1 VKNCLII
8 VFIFFLLSCTDN
20 VINYEEIMCPDVFFA
35 KNQRIYISTDDPN
48 TSFENT
54 YNAKI
59 NNYSLQKCILNEN
72 DFSINLSILFMISLI
87 EKNQISLINLPYYV
101 ALLDEQRKII
111 DMQYFLKTDKL
122 DYKDLNVGK
131 IELVDS
137 KKIVFNL
144 SNNYSEDYSILLGFM
159 IDKERENIIN

>member
-1 VKNCLII
+1 
-8 VFIFFLLSCTDN
+8 
-20 VINYEEIMCPDVFFA
+20 MCPDVFFA

-87 EKNQISLINLPYYV
+87 EKNEISLINLPYYV

>member
-1 VKNCLII
+1 MKNCLII
-8 VFIFFLLSCTDN
+8 VFIFFLLSYTDN

-87 EKNQISLINLPYYV
+87 EKNEISLINLPYYV